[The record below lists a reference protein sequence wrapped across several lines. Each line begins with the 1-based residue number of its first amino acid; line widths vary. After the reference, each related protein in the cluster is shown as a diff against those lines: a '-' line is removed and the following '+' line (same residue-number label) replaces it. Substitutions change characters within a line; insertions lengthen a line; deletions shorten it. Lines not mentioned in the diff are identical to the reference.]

1 MHFGVAVY
9 AYHLV
14 IIAESVEELYRNLTS
29 WKVSLENKRLRVDM
43 KKTKVI
49 FSGQNAK
56 YLEIFMKYL
65 LDSGAWP

>member
-1 MHFGVAVY
+1 
-9 AYHLV
+9 
-14 IIAESVEELYRNLTS
+14 
-29 WKVSLENKRLRVDM
+29 M

-49 FSGQNAK
+49 FSGQNTK